1 MKVFYELMVSL
12 ARYEL
17 AIAKKYSSNCGYIER
32 LERNVTA
39 REKALSQYT
48 AHPPST

>member
-1 MKVFYELMVSL
+1 MKVFYGLMVFL

-39 REKALSQYT
+39 RGWDS
-48 AHPPST
+48 